1 VVKGQFD
8 QIVRGIAEGR
18 DLEPAAVRG
27 LIDRAPLTATAAH
40 EADLIDG
47 LRYRDEVYDEFA
59 APDGD
64 EAPRLPAKRYLARAG
79 RPDREGERVALIYGV
94 GSIHRGRSGFGLVSG
109 DPTMGADTV
118 TAAFRAAVDDDAVRA
133 ILFRIDSPGGSYVAS
148 DTIWREVARAR
159 RYGKPVVVSMGNV
172 AGSGGYFVAMAAD
185 RIVAQPGTITG
196 SIGVL
201 AGKMLTADLWE
212 RLGINWDEIHEGRNA
227 AMWSATRDFSP
238 AQWTQVQTFLDTIYA
253 DFTTKVAEG
262 RGLTAAEVEQAA
274 RGRIWTGAAAQ
285 KLGLVD
291 ALGGL
296 TVALDAI
303 RELLAMS
310 PDAPIDIEV
319 FPRPRTLP
327 ELLMARLSGGD
338 DSPSAVLRDLRA
350 GLLAIPG
357 AGEVLG
363 ALEAAGPLAMPHS
376 IAYRRP

>member
-1 VVKGQFD
+1 
-8 QIVRGIAEGR
+8 
-18 DLEPAAVRG
+18 
-27 LIDRAPLTATAAH
+27 
-40 EADLIDG
+40 
-47 LRYRDEVYDEFA
+47 
-59 APDGD
+59 
-64 EAPRLPAKRYLARAG
+64 
-79 RPDREGERVALIYGV
+79 
-94 GSIHRGRSGFGLVSG
+94 
-109 DPTMGADTV
+109 
-118 TAAFRAAVDDDAVRA
+118 
-133 ILFRIDSPGGSYVAS
+133 
-148 DTIWREVARAR
+148 
-159 RYGKPVVVSMGNV
+159 
-172 AGSGGYFVAMAAD
+172 MAAD

-201 AGKMLTADLWE
+201 AGKMLTADLWK

-227 AMWSATRDFSP
+227 AMWSPTRDFSP
-238 AQWTQVQTFLDTIYA
+238 AQWTQVQGFLDTIYA
-253 DFTTKVAEG
+253 DFTTKVGEG

-274 RGRIWTGAAAQ
+274 RGRIWTGEAAQ
-285 KLGLVD
+285 ELGLVD